1 MTSSKSTSFFT
12 RYKRIFKLAL
22 WLRQTIRRVNH
33 FEQLSATERNGELVS
48 IGRNLLN
55 ILHIKVEPQQPLP
68 NTASMPWL
76 TVANHVSWL
85 DIFVLMAY
93 IPGGYIAKQSIQS
106 WPVLGKLATNGGT
119 VYINRLSRQD
129 ISPVIKAIKE
139 ALLQGRNVLFFPEAY
154 TSEGLTTLP
163 FKAALFQAAIDA
175 NRPVMSVAIRYY
187 DTQAKRTPKVAFAG
201 KTSLLRSLW
210 NIVSI
215 PEVTVKV
222 DFAEPLM
229 ITENQHADRFQLK
242 TMAEEFIQQKV
253 LSDSPLATTFA
264 NKMNR
269 EQ

>member
-1 MTSSKSTSFFT
+1 MISLEHSSFFT
-12 RYKRIFKLAL
+12 RCKRIFKLAVWL
-22 WLRQTIRRVNH
+22 WQTIRRVNH
-33 FEQLSATERNGELVS
+33 FEQLSATQRNEELVS
-48 IGRNLLN
+48 IGRNLLD

-68 NTASMPWL
+68 DTASMPWL

-129 ISPVIKAIKE
+129 ISPVIKAITE
-139 ALLQGRNVLFFPEAY
+139 ALQQGRNVLFFPEAY

-163 FKAALFQAAIDA
+163 FKAALFEAAIDA
-175 NRPVMSVAIRYY
+175 KRPVMSVALRYY
-187 DTQAKRTPKVAFAG
+187 DNQGKRTPKVAFAG
-201 KTSLLRSLW
+201 KTSLLSSLW

-222 DFAEPLM
+222 DFAEPQN
-229 ITENQHADRFQLK
+229 ITENQNDDRFKLK

-253 LSDSPLATTFA
+253 LSDSPLATTLA
-264 NKMNR
+264 NQN
-269 EQ
+269 EL